1 MISTRISPR
10 TDLGVMGRIT
20 LLVTCVF
27 FATVLIWASLTQ
39 ISGAVITPGQAG
51 VPGKPSVVQ
60 HLDGGIVETILVAN
74 GDRVVG
80 GQLLMKL
87 DPTLIRLNRDVAM
100 GRLGAA
106 LALRSALP
114 FEAPEMALAR
124 AGQISIFTARAAA
137 RQGRGEQLAER
148 IAQINNQIDGS
159 NAQIRAYQEQL
170 ALIERELGNVSTLF
184 DKGMVRES
192 QLLSL
197 MRDRAAIMGYIAGDE
212 AERARLK
219 NSIRDAQ
226 LEVTQAEN
234 AFLEQVS
241 TDLRATVAEVE
252 EQILQIATLNDQLSR
267 IDIRAPSDGVV
278 HEMQVTTEGGVV
290 APRAVIMQIVPQS
303 KGVEF
308 EMRLAAQDL
317 DRAHT
322 GQPAQLLFPTLDPRV
337 APRLQAEVALISPA
351 AVTDEQTG
359 QSFYR
364 LTLSVSAQEL
374 ARLGDVKILP
384 GLPVEAY
391 LQTGDRSVMS
401 YLLAP
406 RRTYIPATHIFNIPF
421 LNRWGICL
429 NFPELLP
436 RFTAGNIALI

>member
-1 MISTRISPR
+1 MTLTRLGPR
-10 TDLGVMGRIT
+10 TDLGHMGRTT
-20 LLVTCVF
+20 LFVTCAL
-27 FATVLIWASLTQ
+27 FASALIWASLTQ

-60 HLDGGIVETILVAN
+60 HLDGGIVETISVAN
-74 GDRVVG
+74 GDRVTA

-106 LALRSALP
+106 LALRSRLEAELAGLEAPQFEMPALP
-114 FEAPEMALAR
+114 FDAPEMEMAR
-124 AGQISIFTARAAA
+124 AGQLSIFKARAAA
-137 RQGRGEQLAER
+137 RLGRGAQLVER
-148 IAQINNQIDGS
+148 IAQINNQIDGT
-159 NAQIRAYQEQL
+159 NAQIHAYQEQL

-267 IDIRAPSDGVV
+267 VDIRAPSDGVV

-317 DRAHT
+317 DRAHI
-322 GQPAQLLFPTLDPRV
+322 GQPAQLLFPTLDPKV
-337 APRLQAEVALISPA
+337 APRLDARVALISPA
-351 AVTDEQTG
+351 AVVDDHTG

-364 LTLSVSAQEL
+364 LTLAVSAQEL
-374 ARLGDVKILP
+374 ARLGDVEILP

-406 RRTYIPATHIFNIPF
+406 MSQQLRRAF
-421 LNRWGICL
+421 R
-429 NFPELLP
+429 EQ
-436 RFTAGNIALI
+436 